1 MKRFLI
7 LVLLAVALALP
18 GAAAAVAQT
27 AITVL
32 GEQATNRFPNG
43 LLFSISAQS
52 SNDIQKVILHYSLS
66 GGGTDAYALPN
77 FTPGKTVRAEH
88 PLEGNAPPRN
98 YIAPGTMI
106 TYFWELEDAAG
117 NVLNTPEKTI
127 AYDDTRFR
135 WQSISAGSLTL
146 NWYVGS
152 RSLAERLLRAGSD
165 TLESMGKLT
174 GANIDF
180 PVKVWA
186 YGSTEDMRLAMQ
198 RRSEVF
204 SSQVVTLGQRV
215 SDDTVLILL
224 AADAEETLRH
234 ELTHVVTRVAG
245 EGAFGSL
252 PAWLDEGTA
261 VYGQLNPGRLYAGAL
276 ESAVRRDN
284 LFSIRSMSALTGDPS
299 RVDLWYGQ
307 AWSLVK
313 FLIDNH
319 GPEKFAQLFAT
330 FKEGSTVDNALKR
343 VYGFD
348 QNGLEDAWRQSL
360 GLQPRGTQPE
370 EQQRPPQPT
379 PAGSSQQ
386 PQPSG
391 TTASPVEGG
400 GDPFPIVQVVLIIMM
415 VALLAGTVAWG
426 GRILG
431 HRLR

>member
-1 MKRFLI
+1 L
-7 LVLLAVALALP
+7 LP
-18 GAAAAVAQT
+18 GSADTVAQSP
-27 AITVL
+27 ITVL

-43 LLFSISAQS
+43 LLFSITAQS

-66 GGGTDAYALPN
+66 GGGTDAYAQPN

-88 PLEGNAPPRN
+88 RLEGNAPPRN
-98 YIAPGTMI
+98 YIAPGTQI
-106 TYFWELEDAAG
+106 TYFWELEDSAG
-117 NVLNTPEKTI
+117 NTLNTPSKTI

-135 WQSISAGSLTL
+135 WQSISAGNLTL

-152 RSLAERLLRAGSD
+152 RSLAEQLLRAGSD
-165 TLESMGKLT
+165 TLESMSKLT
-174 GANIDF
+174 GAKIDF

-215 SDDTVLILL
+215 SDDTVLVLL

-234 ELTHVVTRVAG
+234 ELTHVVTRAAG
-245 EGAFGSL
+245 EGAFGDL

-261 VYGQLNPGRLYAGAL
+261 VYGQLNPGRLYARAL

-284 LFSIRSMSALTGDPS
+284 LFSIRSMSAPTGDPS

-313 FLIDNH
+313 FLIDNY
-319 GPEKFAQLFAT
+319 GPEKLAQLFAT
-330 FKEGSTVDNALKR
+330 FKEGSTVDNALKK

-360 GLQPRGTQPE
+360 GLKPLGTEP
-370 EQQRPPQPT
+370 EQQRQPQPT
-379 PAGSSQQ
+379 PAGSPQQ

-391 TTASPVEGG
+391 TTTGAAEEGG
-400 GDPFPIVQVVLIIMM
+400 DSFPIVHAVLILLMI
-415 VALLAGTVAWG
+415 ALLAGTVAWG
-426 GRILG
+426 RRVLG